1 MSIIHMDLCNELCL
15 AGWLAGWLSRVPKTL
30 SLDITRNLFNQFF
43 SYVPSL
49 YYKHQFIPLSL
60 DLAWESQGQCKS
72 KSLIF
77 SHTFPLIRIKFD
89 LVLKQ
94 FKLNIV
100 ILFLSEM
107 YWIWNKKKSAV
118 LFTGS
123 KNFNVGMHS
132 DVYELIW
139 FKFSMII
146 DTIVLYILI
155 LVRITLTFT
164 EGHRSMRK
172 QVL

>member
-1 MSIIHMDLCNELCL
+1 MLGGLI
-15 AGWLAGWLSRVPKTL
+15 GWLAGCLMCQKLKPWTL
-30 SLDITRNLFNQFF
+30 HAIFSTSFF
-43 SYVPSL
+43 SNVPSL
-49 YYKHQFIPLSL
+49 YYKHQLIPLSL
-60 DLAWESQGQCKS
+60 TLPEDHKVRGSQGQCKS

-77 SHTFPLIRIKFD
+77 SHMFPLIRIKFD

-107 YWIWNKKKSAV
+107 YWNKKKTAV

-139 FKFSMII
+139 FRFSMIT

-172 QVL
+172 KQVL